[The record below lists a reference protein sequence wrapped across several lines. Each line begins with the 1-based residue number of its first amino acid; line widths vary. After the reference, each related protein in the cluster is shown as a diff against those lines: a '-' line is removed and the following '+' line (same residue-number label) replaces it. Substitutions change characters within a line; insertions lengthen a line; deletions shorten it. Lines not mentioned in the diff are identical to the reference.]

1 MLLLQP
7 PFTKPCEPSAALGQL
22 SAHLKGHGVP
32 CATYDLNI
40 ECVHDI
46 LEHTP
51 TPADTWS
58 KRAFR
63 GLEKNLSFLTTP
75 FPTNNYDQYIRA
87 VSDINR
93 VLEIAGKTHG
103 VQLSL
108 ANYQD
113 PNLSPLRTSDL
124 LSSAEHFRDN
134 IFFPYFSQRIT
145 ELLEKHAP
153 KHIGLSLNY
162 LSQALCTFAIIG
174 FIKHSFPEL
183 KIVIGGG
190 LITTWLKSPHWHAPF
205 GQLIDHFVTGRGED
219 KLLHIVSGQQT
230 TAYFTADYQSV
241 IHNRYLSPGFIL
253 PYAASS
259 GCFWKKCSFC
269 PETSENNP
277 YTCQSAERVLDDLD
291 KLIPATKPQLLHF
304 LDNALSP
311 QLMSQLAQSP
321 PNVRWYGF
329 ARICHQLADKDFVLA
344 LKASGCSMLKLGI
357 ESGSDSVLEQMNK
370 GIDSDLISK
379 VLKTLHWAG
388 INTYIYLLFGTPAED
403 YHQAQKT
410 LDFIVKHHEA
420 VTFFNL
426 SVFNM
431 PISSKETNTLQ
442 TGTFY
447 EGDLSMYT
455 DFIHPKGWDRKKV
468 RQFLDQEFK
477 RHPAILPITKRTPP
491 FFTSNHAAFFI

>member
-22 SAHLKGHGVP
+22 SAHLEGHGVACP
-32 CATYDLNI
+32 TYDLNI
-40 ECVHDI
+40 ECVHYI

-51 TPADTWS
+51 IPEDTWS

-63 GLEKNLSFLTTP
+63 GLQKNIDFLTTP
-75 FPTNNYDQYIRA
+75 LPINNYDQYIRA

-93 VLEIAGKTHG
+93 IIEIAGKNHG
-103 VQLSL
+103 IQLSL

-113 PNLSPLRTSDL
+113 PKLSPLKTLDL
-124 LSSAEHFRDN
+124 LYSAEHFQDN
-134 IFFPYFSQRIT
+134 MFSPYFSQRIT
-145 ELLEKHAP
+145 LLLEKHSP

-174 FIKHSFPEL
+174 FLKHSFPEL
-183 KIVIGGG
+183 KIILGGG
-190 LITTWLKSPHWHAPF
+190 LITTWLKSPHWHASF
-205 GQLIDHFVTGRGED
+205 DHLVDHFVTGRGED
-219 KLLHIVSGQQT
+219 KLLNIVSGTQT
-230 TAYFTADYQSV
+230 HSYTTADYQSV

-277 YTCQSAERVLDDLD
+277 YTCQSTSRVQDDLA
-291 KLIPATKPQLLHF
+291 KLIPATQPQLLHF

-321 PNVRWYGF
+321 LGVKWYGF
-329 ARICHQLADKDFVLA
+329 ARICHQLADKDFALA
-344 LKASGCSMLKLGI
+344 LKASGCAMLKLGI

-370 GIDSDLISK
+370 GINTELISK
-379 VLKTLHWAG
+379 VLNTLHFAG
-388 INTYIYLLFGTPAED
+388 ISTYVYLLFGTPAED
-403 YHQAQKT
+403 YSQAQKT
-410 LDFIVKHHEA
+410 LDFITRHHKA

-426 SVFNM
+426 SIFNM
-431 PISSKETNTLQ
+431 PIASKEADTLQ
-442 TGTFY
+442 TGSFY

-455 DFIHPKGWDRKKV
+455 DFTHPTGWDRKKV
-468 RQFLDQEFK
+468 RHFLEQEFK